1 MGPGFESLKVHQRV
15 LTRCILQG
23 YTEVGKLLTKGKEN
37 FIIQF
42 VFRSDP
48 DDIELVLIRVRVHL
62 FPFRTQ

>member
-1 MGPGFESLKVHQRV
+1 M
-15 LTRCILQG
+15 
-23 YTEVGKLLTKGKEN
+23 TKGEEN
-37 FIIQF
+37 IIIQF